1 MQLKDV
7 AVELGE
13 LTWKDVKLVAVHLNH
28 MSWAT
33 LEEIENSSSV
43 GKERVNRT
51 IDTWLRS
58 DVDASWAELVSAL
71 RAEKQ
76 NVIAERLRLRY
87 CPSVPADTQPAA
99 DETVSLLREPTAD
112 QPRSVPSVDPSHP
125 SPPHPHSSISFSAS
139 TQATTHLS
147 PFPVPLSPGL
157 DQHSSTESLPPT
169 PTPALAGQPHGPV
182 QLVHGNVA
190 ISESRIQQVEEEISH
205 LDDHYA
211 DLRSDTH
218 IYMVERERESPTFVD
233 KFRITLLELP
243 QRQQVKYPT
252 LFENDKIHE
261 ARNIS
266 KIFDIIRPYSN
277 YMNYELLQLII
288 KKFGNSPLK
297 EGMSGYVVELEMFEL
312 KTTIVEFVA
321 ATNDS
326 TEIPECYRSVIV
338 KINRDASQC
347 TLHEVR
353 VFIKKSLAKKSLFMP
368 HALMLQ
374 RASSNTIIV
383 KIGVSRGSL
392 SHLALAFDT
401 KFREMHSVSQV
412 IIDGERLEVC
422 VMGFIQKIFQGGGQN
437 EIVQGWWYCV

>member
-33 LEEIENSSSV
+33 LEEIENSFSV

-87 CPSVPADTQPAA
+87 CPSVPADTQPAV
-99 DETVSLLREPTAD
+99 VSLLREPTAA

-125 SPPHPHSSISFSAS
+125 SPPYPHNSISLNAS
-139 TQATTHLS
+139 TQTAQHPS
-147 PFPVPLSPGL
+147 PSPVPLGSGL
-157 DQHSSTESLPPT
+157 DQHSSTESPPS
-169 PTPALAGQPHGPV
+169 PSTPALASQPPGPV
-182 QLVHGNVA
+182 QSVHGNVA
-190 ISESRIQQVEEEISH
+190 IPESRIQQVEEEISH
-205 LDDHYA
+205 LDDRYA
-211 DLRSDTH
+211 DLHSGTH

-243 QRQQVKYPT
+243 QRQKVKYPT
-252 LFENDKIHE
+252 LFENHTFEINR
-261 ARNIS
+261 AQNVS

-297 EGMSGYVVELEMFEL
+297 EGMSGYVVELKTFEM

-353 VFIKKSLAKKSLFMP
+353 EFIKKSLAKKSLFMP

-374 RASSNTIIV
+374 QASSNTIIV
-383 KIGVSRGSL
+383 KIGISCRSL
-392 SHLALAFDT
+392 SHLALAFDM

-412 IIDGERLEVC
+412 IIDGDRLEVC
-422 VMGFIQKIFQGGGQN
+422 VMGFIQKSFQGGGQN
-437 EIVQGWWYCV
+437 EIVQGWWYCVL

>member
-99 DETVSLLREPTAD
+99 DETVSLLREPTAA

-147 PFPVPLSPGL
+147 PSPVPLSPGL
-157 DQHSSTESLPPT
+157 DQHSSTESPPPT
-169 PTPALAGQPHGPV
+169 PTPALASQPHGPV

-190 ISESRIQQVEEEISH
+190 ISESRIQQVEEEILH
-205 LDDHYA
+205 LDNHYA

-243 QRQQVKYPT
+243 QHQQVKYPT
-252 LFENDKIHE
+252 LFEGNTYKIHE
-261 ARNIS
+261 ARNVS
-266 KIFDIIRPYSN
+266 RIFDIIRPYSN

-288 KKFGNSPLK
+288 KKFGNSSLK
-297 EGMSGYVVELEMFEL
+297 EGMSGYVVELETFEL

-374 RASSNTIIV
+374 QASSNTIIV
-383 KIGVSRGSL
+383 KIGVSPESL
-392 SHLALAFDT
+392 SRLALAFDA

-412 IIDGERLEVC
+412 IIDGDRLEVC
-422 VMGFIQKIFQGGGQN
+422 VMGFIQKIFQRGGWG
-437 EIVQGWWYCV
+437 EGRAK

>member
-76 NVIAERLRLRY
+76 NVIAERLRVRY
-87 CPSVPADTQPAA
+87 CPSVPADTQPAV
-99 DETVSLLREPTAD
+99 DETVSLLREPTAA
-112 QPRSVPSVDPSHP
+112 QPRSIPSVVPFHP
-125 SPPHPHSSISFSAS
+125 SPPHPHSSISFTTP
-139 TQATTHLS
+139 TQTTEHPS
-147 PFPVPLSPGL
+147 PSPVPLGSAL
-157 DQHSSTESLPPT
+157 DQHSSTESPP
-169 PTPALAGQPHGPV
+169 PPHTPALASQPPGPV
-182 QLVHGNVA
+182 QSVNGIVA
-190 ISESRIQQVEEEISH
+190 IPESRIQQVEEEISH
-205 LDDHYA
+205 LDDRYA

-243 QRQQVKYPT
+243 QRQKVTYSN
-252 LFENDKIHE
+252 LFERNTSKIRR
-261 ARNIS
+261 AGNVS

-297 EGMSGYVVELEMFEL
+297 EGMSGYVVELETFEM

-383 KIGVSRGSL
+383 KIGVLSESL

-412 IIDGERLEVC
+412 IIDGDKLEVC
-422 VMGFIQKIFQGGGQN
+422 VMGFIQKIFQGGG
-437 EIVQGWWYCV
+437 EK

>member
-71 RAEKQ
+71 RTEKQ
-76 NVIAERLRLRY
+76 NVIAERLRVRY
-87 CPSVPADTQPAA
+87 CPSVPADTQPAV
-99 DETVSLLREPTAD
+99 DETVSLLREPTAA
-112 QPRSVPSVDPSHP
+112 QPRSIPSVVPFHP
-125 SPPHPHSSISFSAS
+125 CPPHPHSSTSFTTP
-139 TQATTHLS
+139 TQTTEHPS
-147 PFPVPLSPGL
+147 PSPVPLGSAL
-157 DQHSSTESLPPT
+157 DQLSSTESPPPPHT
-169 PTPALAGQPHGPV
+169 PVLASQPPGPV
-182 QLVHGNVA
+182 QSVSGIVA
-190 ISESRIQQVEEEISH
+190 IPESRIQQVEEEISH
-205 LDDHYA
+205 LDDRYA
-211 DLRSDTH
+211 DLQSDTH

-243 QRQQVKYPT
+243 QRQKVTYSN
-252 LFENDKIHE
+252 LFERNTSKIRR
-261 ARNIS
+261 AGNVS

-297 EGMSGYVVELEMFEL
+297 EGMSGYVVELEMFEM

-326 TEIPECYRSVIV
+326 TEIPKCYRSVIV

-383 KIGVSRGSL
+383 KIGVLSESL

-412 IIDGERLEVC
+412 IIDGDRLEVC
-422 VMGFIQKIFQGGGQN
+422 VMGFIQKIFQGGGAK
-437 EIVQGWWYCV
+437 

>member
-76 NVIAERLRLRY
+76 NVIAERLRVRY
-87 CPSVPADTQPAA
+87 CPSVPADTQPAV
-99 DETVSLLREPTAD
+99 DETVSLLREPTAA
-112 QPRSVPSVDPSHP
+112 QPRSIPSVVPFHP
-125 SPPHPHSSISFSAS
+125 SPPHPHSSISFTTP
-139 TQATTHLS
+139 TQTTEHPS
-147 PFPVPLSPGL
+147 PSPVPLGSAL
-157 DQHSSTESLPPT
+157 DQHSSTESPPPPHT
-169 PTPALAGQPHGPV
+169 PVLASQPPGPV
-182 QLVHGNVA
+182 QSVSGIVA
-190 ISESRIQQVEEEISH
+190 IPESRIQQVEEEISH
-205 LDDHYA
+205 LDDRYA
-211 DLRSDTH
+211 DLQSDTH
-218 IYMVERERESPTFVD
+218 IYMVEREQESPTFVD

-243 QRQQVKYPT
+243 QRQKVTYSN
-252 LFENDKIHE
+252 LFERNTSKIRR
-261 ARNIS
+261 AGNVS

-297 EGMSGYVVELEMFEL
+297 EGMSGYVVELEMFEM

-326 TEIPECYRSVIV
+326 TEIPKCYRSVIV

-383 KIGVSRGSL
+383 KIGVLSESL

-412 IIDGERLEVC
+412 IIDGDRLEVC
-422 VMGFIQKIFQGGGQN
+422 VMGFIQKKF
-437 EIVQGWWYCV
+437 

>member
-43 GKERVNRT
+43 GKERINRT

-58 DVDASWAELVSAL
+58 DLDASWAEIVSAL

-87 CPSVPADTQPAA
+87 CPSVPADTQPAV
-99 DETVSLLREPTAD
+99 DETASLLREPTAA

-125 SPPHPHSSISFSAS
+125 SPPHPHISISFNTS
-139 TQATTHLS
+139 TQTTQHLS
-147 PFPVPLSPGL
+147 PSSVTLGSGL
-157 DQHSSTESLPPT
+157 DQHSSTESPPSP
-169 PTPALAGQPHGPV
+169 PTPALASQPHGPV
-182 QLVHGNVA
+182 QSVHDNVA
-190 ISESRIQQVEEEISH
+190 IPESRIMQVEEEISH

-218 IYMVERERESPTFVD
+218 IYMVERERESPTFLD

-252 LFENDKIHE
+252 LFENNTSEIHN
-261 ARNIS
+261 ARNVS

-288 KKFGNSPLK
+288 KKFGNSPLR
-297 EGMSGYVVELEMFEL
+297 EGMSGYIVELEMFEM

-353 VFIKKSLAKKSLFMP
+353 VFIKKSLAKKSLMMP

-374 RASSNTIIV
+374 QASSNTIII
-383 KIGVSRGSL
+383 KIGVPSRSL
-392 SHLALAFDT
+392 SQLALAFDT
-401 KFREMHSVSQV
+401 KFREMHSISQV
-412 IIDGERLEVC
+412 VIDGDRLAVC
-422 VMGFIQKIFQGGGQN
+422 
-437 EIVQGWWYCV
+437 